1 MTFAPFW
8 GTHSAECLNSVLN
21 VKALVGASNQEK
33 ALVEAFNVIVKS
45 SRTFVWSSSQEQDQ
59 DQEDTEAGQ
68 QEEDRETRRRE
79 PHHRQ
84 INRMRLLRE
93 NVRLTVTPFHRVNQ
107 FILCLCKCLYMI
119 SDTLQLLFSCLRRS
133 PCTAPRTTRHFPPSW
148 PRRKPWWRSCCGSM
162 ASASGAWSV
171 DSG

>member
-1 MTFAPFW
+1 M
-8 GTHSAECLNSVLN
+8 
-21 VKALVGASNQEK
+21 
-33 ALVEAFNVIVKS
+33 KS
-45 SRTFVWSSSQEQDQ
+45 SRTFVWSSNQDQDQ

-93 NVRLTVTPFHRVNQ
+93 NVRLWHLFIFISNSFYVYVNVP
-107 FILCLCKCLYMI
+107 MI
-119 SDTLQLLFSCLRRS
+119 GDTLQLLFSCLRRS
-133 PCTAPRTTRHFPPSW
+133 PCTVPRTTRHFPPSW

-171 DSG
+171 DRQQIWQLPFQYSHIFRTRATATFSLQARTCKSKVPQLFSFN